1 MTRGKSTME
10 YIVQSW
16 YPAHK
21 WEDTTFH
28 DTRKAA
34 EAECAVYDESERGT
48 PHRVIARRT
57 KVIETK

>member
-10 YIVQSW
+10 YIVQGK
-16 YPAHK
+16 YTHG
-21 WEDTTFH
+21 WEDLTAH

-34 EAECAVYDESERGT
+34 DAECRVYDENEPA

-57 KVIETK
+57 KVIESK